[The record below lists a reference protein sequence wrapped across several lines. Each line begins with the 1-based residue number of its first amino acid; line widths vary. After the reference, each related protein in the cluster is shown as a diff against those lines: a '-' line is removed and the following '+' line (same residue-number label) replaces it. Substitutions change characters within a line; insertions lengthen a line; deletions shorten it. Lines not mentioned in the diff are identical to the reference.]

1 MGQYILMV
9 SCHLVCLANYK
20 LLLNFNDVSVV
31 NMKNAG
37 LLPSDGPLGNIPDS
51 RWRQTWRWVSQIR
64 RTWFIQEKE
73 HVSWSTQ
80 KCPFE
85 KIFFYTHYIRHSMR
99 TSLIVLKNESVQWCC
114 YELKNFKMKFVTLS
128 YTMCWS
134 LDYSIIP
141 VSSTDSLTTQQH
153 WVDKM
158 SDSLLCLLTSW
169 WAGLL
174 FQWISLK

>member
-1 MGQYILMV
+1 MV
-9 SCHLVCLANYK
+9 SYHLVCLANYK
-20 LLLNFNDVSVV
+20 LLLNFNDISVV
-31 NMKNAG
+31 NLRNAS
-37 LLPSDGPLGNIPDS
+37 LLPSDGPLGNIPDR

-85 KIFFYTHYIRHSMR
+85 KIFFYPHYIRHSMR
-99 TSLIVLKNESVQWCC
+99 TSLIVLKNESEKILRWNLVA
-114 YELKNFKMKFVTLS
+114 L
-128 YTMCWS
+128 CWL
-134 LDYSIIP
+134 LDYYIIP